1 MFNNDNNRKEYA
13 VQLLL
18 SDGRSVDGTLML
30 PMSSDIK
37 RVLSADSPIVEF
49 THSDGRESMIAK
61 AAIVEIILV
70 DTAASEAAA

>member
-1 MFNNDNNRKEYA
+1 MFNNDNNRKEYQ

-18 SDGRSVDGTLML
+18 SDGRSVEGTLML

-37 RVLSADSPIVEF
+37 RVLGGDSPVLEF
-49 THSDGRESMIAK
+49 MHKDGRESLIAK
-61 AAIVEIILV
+61 AAVVEIILV

>member
-1 MFNNDNNRKEYA
+1 MFNNDNNRKSYE

-37 RVLSADSPIVEF
+37 RVLGGDSPILEF
-49 THSDGRESMIAK
+49 MHKDGRESMIAK
-61 AAIVEIILV
+61 AAVVEIILL
-70 DTAASEAAA
+70 DNAASEAAA

>member
-1 MFNNDNNRKEYA
+1 MFNNENDRKRFD

-18 SDGRSVDGTLML
+18 SDGRALDGTLLL

-37 RVLSADSPIVEF
+37 RALNGDSPILEF
-49 THSDGRESMIAK
+49 RHADGRESMIAK
-61 AAIVEIILV
+61 TAIVEIVML